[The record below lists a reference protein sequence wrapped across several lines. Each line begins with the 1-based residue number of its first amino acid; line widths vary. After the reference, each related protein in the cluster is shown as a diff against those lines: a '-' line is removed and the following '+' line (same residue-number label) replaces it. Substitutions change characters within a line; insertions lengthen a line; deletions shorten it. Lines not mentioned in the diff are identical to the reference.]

1 MVLEV
6 EGMWCLWRLCGAR
19 GGGYV
24 VLEVEGM
31 WCLWR
36 WRVCGAGGGGYVEVG
51 VCGGGGY
58 VVMMVWVLMV
68 DVG

>member
-24 VLEVEGM
+24 VLVEVM
-31 WCLWR
+31 WC
-36 WRVCGAGGGGYVEVG
+36 
-51 VCGGGGY
+51 
-58 VVMMVWVLMV
+58 
-68 DVG
+68 